1 MTGRGLR
8 RVGASIQRMDGIEQW
23 SDFNVAM
30 LGATAALAGLV
41 IVAASVN
48 IAEIVKSTTLTSRL
62 AAAIA
67 GLVLALVVSAIG
79 LVPGAS
85 PFWYGIAVLL
95 ATVVAAA
102 FQVHATSVI
111 YRDPTPEDRA
121 RFLKALLGFAPIA
134 CYAVAGV
141 ALLLGHPAG
150 MVVAAVGAIIAIVS
164 AIVVSWIALVEVL
177 R

>member
-1 MTGRGLR
+1 
-8 RVGASIQRMDGIEQW
+8 MDGIAQW
-23 SDFNVAM
+23 TDFNVAM
-30 LGATAALAGLV
+30 VGATAALAGLV

-48 IAEIVKSTTLTSRL
+48 IAEIVTSRTLTSRL

-67 GLVLALVVSAIG
+67 ALVLAIVVSAVG
-79 LVPGAS
+79 LVPDVS
-85 PFWYGIAVLL
+85 PLWYGVAVLL
-95 ATVVAAA
+95 ATATAAI

-121 RFLKALLGFAPIA
+121 RLLKAMLGFAPIV
-134 CYAVAGV
+134 CYAVAGAMLFV
-141 ALLLGHPAG
+141 GHPTGLA
-150 MVVAAVGAIIAIVS
+150 VAAVGAIIAIVS

>member
-1 MTGRGLR
+1 
-8 RVGASIQRMDGIEQW
+8 MDGIAQW

-67 GLVLALVVSAIG
+67 GLVLALVVAAVG
-79 LVPGAS
+79 LVPEVSSFG
-85 PFWYGIAVLL
+85 YGVAALIATLI
-95 ATVVAAA
+95 AAA

-111 YRDPTPEDRA
+111 SRDPSPADRA
-121 RFLKALLGFAPIA
+121 RFLKSVLGFAPLA

-141 ALLLGHPAG
+141 MLVLGHPAG
-150 MVVAAVGAIIAIVS
+150 LAVAAIGAIIAIVS

>member
-1 MTGRGLR
+1 
-8 RVGASIQRMDGIEQW
+8 MDAIAQW

-48 IAEIVKSTTLTSRL
+48 IAEIVKSATLTSRL

-67 GLVLALVVSAIG
+67 ALVLALVVSAVG
-79 LVPGAS
+79 LVPGIS
-85 PFWYGIAVLL
+85 PLWYGVAVLA
-95 ATVVAAA
+95 ATAGAAV
-102 FQVHATSVI
+102 FQIHATTVI
-111 YRDPTPEDRA
+111 FRDPAPEDRA
-121 RFLKALLGFAPIA
+121 RLLKAMLGFAPIL

-141 ALLLGHPAG
+141 TLAAGHPAG
-150 MVVAAVGAIIAIVS
+150 LAIAAAGAILAIVS